1 MSGLH
6 APSFQQRLGTFREL
20 QKRQSTPS
28 GRSASADIICIDVQ
42 PATAGTLPPSDSD
55 EDDDEVDDSD
65 SEEEAPPPKPKLP
78 KPAVE
83 TAKP

>member
-1 MSGLH
+1 MSALH

-20 QKRQSTPS
+20 QKRQNTLS
-28 GRSASADIICIDVQ
+28 GRSASAEILCIDVQ
-42 PATAGTLPPSDSD
+42 LATAGMLPPSDSD
-55 EDDDEVDDSD
+55 EDDD
-65 SEEEAPPPKPKLP
+65 EEAPPPKPKLP